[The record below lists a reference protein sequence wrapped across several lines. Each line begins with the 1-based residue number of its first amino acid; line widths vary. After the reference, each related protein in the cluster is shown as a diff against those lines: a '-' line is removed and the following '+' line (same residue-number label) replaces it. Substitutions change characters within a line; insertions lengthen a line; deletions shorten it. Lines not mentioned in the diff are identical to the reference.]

1 MTKKV
6 NVKNQGNNVTEDF
19 DFPPINIEEIDR
31 AIFNFFDKDINFGVT
46 YNGKSSKVPVVFA
59 AGERFAL
66 TRRKS
71 PIRDKNNALILP
83 IISIMR
89 TGMDISPS
97 QNNKGTAISFYYT
110 QPYYI
115 KRRLADQDRDYQNIV
130 NKMGLKNQDNVT
142 ARGHFIDNSISPGS
156 VARPSTFASRRNK
169 KGLSYIDRL
178 PKGIKD
184 NIDDNI
190 FEIIEVPYPDFIS
203 MTYNVTFWTQY
214 VTQANQIIETLM
226 SKFMPYK
233 EAIITTA
240 NGYEVFISLGD
251 SINSD
256 VNFENYTD
264 DERVIK
270 HSIDIV
276 VSGYLLALDNELLG
290 IPFRSYFSAP
300 QIDFGYYDSNTQV
313 VKREKNDFERLDDK
327 KLVLTDLTDASN
339 VRGDELERGQSS
351 EEYEK
356 VIENPFNDSKE
367 KTYVKA
373 KLRNQRAGETVAGKN
388 TVRLIDTQSE

>member
-6 NVKNQGNNVTEDF
+6 NITNQGNNVTENF

-31 AIFNFFDKDINFGVT
+31 AIFNFFDKELNFGVT
-46 YNGKSSKVPVVFA
+46 YGGKSSKVPVVFA

-83 IISIMR
+83 IVSIMR

-97 QNNKGTAISFYYT
+97 QNNKGTAISFYYAE
-110 QPYYI
+110 PYYI

-142 ARGHFIDNSISPGS
+142 ARGHFIDNSITPGKTAAPNTIS
-156 VARPSTFASRRNK
+156 SRRNK
-169 KGLSYIDRL
+169 GGLAFIDRL
-178 PKGIKD
+178 PKGIQQKV
-184 NIDDNI
+184 NDNI
-190 FEIIEVPYPDFIS
+190 FEIVEVPYPDFIS

-226 SKFMPYK
+226 SKFGPYK
-233 EAIITTA
+233 EVIVTTS
-240 NGYEVFISLGD
+240 NGYEVFVDLGN

-256 VNFENYTD
+256 VNFDNYTD

-270 HSIDIV
+270 HSIDITA
-276 VSGYLLALDNELLG
+276 SGYLLALDNELLG

-300 QIDFGYYDSNTQV
+300 QINFGYYDANVPV
-313 VKREKNDFERLDDK
+313 VKREKNDFDRLDNK
-327 KLVLTDLTDASN
+327 ELVLSDLTDASN
-339 VRGDELERGQSS
+339 IRGDKLERGQSS
-351 EEYEK
+351 EEYERT
-356 VIENPFNDSKE
+356 IENPFDDSKE
-367 KTYVKA
+367 KVYVKA

>member
-1 MTKKV
+1 MTRKV
-6 NVKNQGNNVTEDF
+6 NVKNQGNNVTENF

-31 AIFNFFDKDINFGVT
+31 AIFNFFDKEINFGVT
-46 YNGKSSKVPVVFA
+46 YGGKSSKVPVVFA

-97 QNNKGTAISFYYT
+97 QNNKGTAISFYYAE
-110 QPYYI
+110 PYYI
-115 KRRLADQDRDYQNIV
+115 KRRLADQDRDYQNII
-130 NKMGLKNQDNVT
+130 NKMGLKNQDNVS
-142 ARGHFIDNSISPGS
+142 ARGHFIDNSISPGKTAS
-156 VARPSTFASRRNK
+156 PNTIASRRNK
-169 KGLSYIDRL
+169 GGLAFIDRL
-178 PKGIKD
+178 PKGIQEKV
-184 NIDDNI
+184 NDNI
-190 FEIIEVPYPDFIS
+190 FEIVEIPYPDFIS

-226 SKFMPYK
+226 SKFTPYK
-233 EAIITTA
+233 ETIVETA
-240 NGYEVFISLGD
+240 NGYEVFVSLGD

-256 VNFENYTD
+256 VNFDNYTD

-270 HSIDIV
+270 HSIDIT

-300 QIDFGYYDSNTQV
+300 QINFGYYDVNTSV
-313 VKREKNDFERLDDK
+313 VKREKNDFERIDNK
-327 KLVLTDLTDASN
+327 NLVLSDLTDAEN
-339 VRGDELERGQSS
+339 IRGTELERGQSS
-351 EEYEK
+351 EEYER

-373 KLRNQRAGETVAGKN
+373 KLVNQRAGETVAGKN
-388 TVRLIDTQSE
+388 TVRIIDTQSE